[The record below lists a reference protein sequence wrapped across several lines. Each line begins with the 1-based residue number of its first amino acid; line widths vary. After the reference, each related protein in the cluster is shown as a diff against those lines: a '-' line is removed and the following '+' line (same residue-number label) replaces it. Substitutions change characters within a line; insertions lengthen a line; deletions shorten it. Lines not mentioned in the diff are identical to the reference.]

1 MNSGVKRTFAIAL
14 GGMLAALSIVLMF
27 FAMLFPFA
35 QLVLPAMAGI
45 LLVCAVFEMGEGW
58 AFLIF
63 VAVGILS
70 LLLPSSKDAAIY
82 YIFFFAH
89 YPIIKSFL
97 EKIKNKPLKWA
108 AKLVIFNA
116 CVWAALFVSIKL
128 MGIPGDVLK
137 YGYLV
142 TAVLLNVTFI
152 IYDIAV
158 TRLILLYNYRI
169 RKIIGRKR

>member
-1 MNSGVKRTFAIAL
+1 
-14 GGMLAALSIVLMF
+14 
-27 FAMLFPFA
+27 
-35 QLVLPAMAGI
+35 
-45 LLVCAVFEMGEGW
+45 
-58 AFLIF
+58 
-63 VAVGILS
+63 LS

-82 YIFFFAH
+82 YIFFFGH

-128 MGIPGDVLK
+128 MGIPDDMLK
-137 YGYLV
+137 YGYIV
-142 TAVLLNVTFI
+142 TAVLLNVTFVV
-152 IYDIAV
+152 YDIAV
-158 TRLILLYNYRI
+158 SRLIMLYNYRL